1 MLFSVFRFSC
11 IHFMETVHKLKLLI
25 ELICNLM
32 KNGLKFGS
40 TIILNVVINQKK
52 KQLWRTLRHIWLAF
66 TFATFTIFLVINWH
80 FFFFRAIIRHDS
92 NLCKSAENEFSK
104 LSYASFVLLYL
115 SHSLKMIFFFH
126 FRLRTRR

>member
-1 MLFSVFRFSC
+1 MLFSAFRFSC
-11 IHFMETVHKLKLLI
+11 IHFMETVHELKLLI

-52 KQLWRTLRHIWLAF
+52 KTTLTHTETYLTCIYLRNIYHFSCNKL
-66 TFATFTIFLVINWH
+66 T
-80 FFFFRAIIRHDS
+80 FFFSRAIIRHDS

-104 LSYASFVLLYL
+104 LSYASFLLLYL